1 MTLKDYIEFR
11 DRARDSGVAD
21 HPALTRLLHLIQAK
35 QKAKEHF
42 EAYLHDMNEWEKNCI
57 KDVKDAIRE
66 ARETGMAEVDW
77 SQVAVDTPI
86 LVKDSESEAAW
97 KNRYFAKYV
106 NGVVYTWMMGR
117 TSWSADNDDDVFAWN
132 IAKLAEEGDS
142 E

>member
-1 MTLKDYIEFR
+1 MTFNDYIKLK

-66 ARETGMAEVDW
+66 ACETGMAEVDW

-86 LVKDSESEAAW
+86 LVKYSEDFMW
-97 KNRYFAKYV
+97 VRRYFAEFK
-106 NGVVYTWMMGR
+106 NGNVY
-117 TSWSADNDDDVFAWN
+117 AWN
-132 IAKLAEEGDS
+132 NADTSRTAHECPTMWRYAKLAEEGKA

>member
-1 MTLKDYIEFR
+1 MTFNDYIEFR

-57 KDVKDAIRE
+57 ENVKDAIRE
-66 ARETGMAEVDW
+66 ACEIGMAEVDW

-86 LVKDSESEAAW
+86 LVKYSEDFMW
-97 KNRYFAKYV
+97 TRRYFAEFK
-106 NGVVYTWMMGR
+106 NGNVY
-117 TSWSADNDDDVFAWN
+117 AWN
-132 IAKLAEEGDS
+132 NADTSRTAHGCSTMWRYAKLAEEDKA

>member
-1 MTLKDYIEFR
+1 MTFNDYIKLR

-21 HPALTRLLHLIQAK
+21 NPALTRLLHLIQAK

-57 KDVKDAIRE
+57 ENVKDAIRE
-66 ARETGMAEVDW
+66 ACETGMAEVDW

-86 LVKDSESEAAW
+86 LVKYSEDSMWAR
-97 KNRYFAKYV
+97 RYFAEFK
-106 NGVVYTWMMGR
+106 NGNVY
-117 TSWSADNDDDVFAWN
+117 AWN
-132 IAKLAEEGDS
+132 NANTSRDANGCTTMCKYAKLAEEVDL